1 MASVVA
7 NGLQFHVQR
16 LGDGPPLVMLHGL
29 LVGNLATWYFGAAPE
44 LSRHH
49 SIMLYDLRGHGRS
62 EFAGTG
68 YDTAT
73 MVADLL
79 ALTSDYQS
87 VPMTLVG
94 HSFGGLVA
102 LRFALA
108 HPDRVRRLVLVDA
121 PLPCAVDGLAPPTG
135 GDDFGTP
142 EQMIAALPAPVQAL
156 FASDSRQA
164 RRLLR
169 ALHRLVVDSS
179 LLADL
184 RAEPAISDAELAAYD
199 GATSLIYGR
208 DSYCR
213 GDGERLA
220 AHLPGAQLQ
229 LLPGGHY
236 LHVDCAGALCDA
248 LVEACRG

>member
-1 MASVVA
+1 MSQVVA

-29 LVGNLATWYFGAAPE
+29 LVGNLATWYFGAAPA
-44 LSRHH
+44 LSRQHNV
-49 SIMLYDLRGHGRS
+49 MLYDLRGHGRS
-62 EFAGTG
+62 EFVAAG
-68 YDTAT
+68 YDSAT
-73 MVADLL
+73 MVRDLL
-79 ALTSDYQS
+79 ALTADFHN
-87 VPMTLVG
+87 VPVTVVG

-102 LRFALA
+102 LRFALS
-108 HPDRVRRLVLVDA
+108 HPERVQRLILVDA
-121 PLPCAVDGLAPPTG
+121 PLPAETGGLAPPT

-142 EQMIAALPAPVQAL
+142 EEMIAALPPPIQA
-156 FASDSRQA
+156 FFKTESRQA

-179 LLADL
+179 LVDDL
-184 RAEPAISDAELAAYD
+184 RAEPAISDAALAGFA
-199 GATSLIYGR
+199 GCTQLIYGR

-220 AHLPGAQLQ
+220 RTLGNAKMR

-236 LHVDCAGALCDA
+236 LHVDCAAALTDT
-248 LVEACRG
+248 LVEVCDG